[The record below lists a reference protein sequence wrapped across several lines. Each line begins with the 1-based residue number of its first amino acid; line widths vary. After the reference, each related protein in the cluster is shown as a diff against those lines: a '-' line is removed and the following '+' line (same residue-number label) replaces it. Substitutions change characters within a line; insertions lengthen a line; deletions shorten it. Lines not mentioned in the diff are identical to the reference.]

1 MPSEASSACASP
13 LLMISGC
20 SGKGPLTG
28 DFWLGAFFGSL
39 GPRDLSGCESKSTTF
54 RKFYCARLIFCWGYC
69 YAPLVRW
76 WGDSVRTLRFLDPRL
91 FADFFPKQLFL
102 FPDSKL
108 SIRWSIDLEK
118 AGTKR
123 FPWCTPNLP
132 PKLNKIWL
140 KQTKKTSGALVA
152 FKKKKLKTLYHF
164 SRLYLYFTDFF
175 RIWKIAGQI
184 SRLFK
189 EFKTLYEPWGELF
202 RTVTHNNNPGQNS
215 WDTH

>member
-1 MPSEASSACASP
+1 
-13 LLMISGC
+13 MIGWQRS
-20 SGKGPLTG
+20 
-28 DFWLGAFFGSL
+28 
-39 GPRDLSGCESKSTTF
+39 
-54 RKFYCARLIFCWGYC
+54 Y
-69 YAPLVRW
+69 
-76 WGDSVRTLRFLDPRL
+76 RFLDPRL

-108 SIRWSIDLEK
+108 SIRWSIDLKK

-123 FPWCTPNLP
+123 FSWCTPNLP

-140 KQTKKTSGALVA
+140 RQTNKKTYRVLVA
-152 FKKKKLKTLYHF
+152 FKKNKLTTFYHF

-175 RIWKIAGQI
+175 RVWKIARQI

-189 EFKTLYEPWGELF
+189 EFKTLCEPRSELF
-202 RTVTHNNNPGQNS
+202 RTVIHNNNPGQNS